1 MFFSFLKRILRF
13 FSLAHEYLRPIRVV
27 FPLFLFNQMLAAFSR
42 NDGNPN
48 LATFGVL
55 SGGIF
60 NIFGDY
66 FFVFTCGLG
75 LYERDLPRQSALQFL
90 LL

>member
-1 MFFSFLKRILRF
+1 
-13 FSLAHEYLRPIRVV
+13 
-27 FPLFLFNQMLAAFSR
+27 MLAAFLR

-66 FFVFTCGLG
+66 FFFFTCGLG
-75 LYERDLPRQSALQFL
+75 LYGAGFATAIGSAISFVVMASHEYLAFCACQLSF
-90 LL
+90 